1 MYSGVCGSDNII
13 YSTMIQEGSRL
24 WQYLSVSQR
33 ALASDGAFLVAD
45 IQIHHDREPTDYS
58 YLVFPFAKLYE
69 GFLKQLFTDLGI
81 MTEQEYRSD
90 HYRIG
95 RALSPGMVGRLRQH
109 SAYGQVSER
118 YGKDLA
124 TRLWHAWK
132 NGRNMVFHYF
142 AHNYRTLTLDQAKS
156 LITVLVSAMDDAVLR
171 TSVKPVQ
178 GREK

>member
-1 MYSGVCGSDNII
+1 VHSGIYDYDGII
-13 YSTMIQEGSRL
+13 YPTMIQEGSRL
-24 WQYLSVSQR
+24 WQYLSVHQR
-33 ALASDGAFLVAD
+33 VLASDGAFLVAD
-45 IQIHHDREPTDYS
+45 TELHHDREPTDYS

-81 MTEQEYRSD
+81 MTEREYRSD

-95 RALSPGMVGRLRQH
+95 RALSPGMAGRLRQH
-109 SAYGQVSER
+109 SAYGQIEDR

-142 AHNYRTLTLDQAKS
+142 AHNYRALSLDQAKS
-156 LITVLVSAMDDAVLR
+156 LITVLVSAMDDAVSK
-171 TSVKPVQ
+171 TNVKLVQ
-178 GREK
+178 QREE